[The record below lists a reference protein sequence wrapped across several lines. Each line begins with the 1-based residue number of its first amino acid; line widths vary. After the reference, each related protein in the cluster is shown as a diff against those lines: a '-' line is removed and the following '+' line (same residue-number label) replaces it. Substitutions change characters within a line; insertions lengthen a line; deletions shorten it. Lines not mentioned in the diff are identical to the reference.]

1 MPLMEK
7 AEMNLSSTR
16 IPQADVNDAV
26 FQIFKEGFAAVQW
39 VNTFEYNENTT
50 VWFTLGVG

>member
-1 MPLMEK
+1 MEK

-26 FQIFKEGFAAVQW
+26 FQIFKEGFAAVQ
-39 VNTFEYNENTT
+39 
-50 VWFTLGVG
+50 